1 MLNKESLSSLQEGK
15 NLLAFSGGVDST
27 ALFFLLQ
34 TQNIP
39 FDIAIVNYQMRD
51 QATEEVAYA
60 QNLAKRYDKKCY
72 LLEVTLEKANFEAQ
86 ARKLRYDFFKTLI
99 QQHHYDHLI
108 TAHQLDDRLEWLLMQ
123 LSKGAGLHEL
133 LGMQAIEKRSEYLMV
148 RPLIETAKTTLLS
161 YLKTEKIPYF
171 LDQSNQ
177 DTHYKR
183 NYFRHHIAAPLLED
197 YAQGI
202 KNSFN
207 FLQEDLED
215 LRGQQ
220 PILQQSK
227 QLYYFKQAHSRRS
240 SLILV
245 DKILKEHG
253 FLMRQGDKEALKS
266 SDEHVVGRRFV
277 VAFSDFYVFIAP
289 YQEHTM
295 SKAFKEQCR
304 LLKIPQK
311 IRPYLCQE
319 SEAFETVV
327 TLLKEG

>member
-1 MLNKESLSSLQEGK
+1 MLNKKSLSSLKEGK
-15 NLLAFSGGVDST
+15 NLLAFSGGVDSS

-34 TQNIP
+34 RQNIL
-39 FDIAIVNYQMRD
+39 FDIAIVNYQMRE
-51 QATEEVAYA
+51 QAAEEIAYA
-60 QNLAKRYDKKCY
+60 QSLAKSYDKECY

-86 ARKLRYDFFKTLI
+86 ARKVRYDFFETLV
-99 QQHHYDHLI
+99 QQYHYDHLI

-133 LGMQAIEKRSEYLMV
+133 LGMQTIEKRPNYLMV
-148 RPLIETAKTTLLS
+148 RPLVETTKATLLT
-161 YLKTEKIPYF
+161 YLQTEEIPYF

-183 NYFRHHIAAPLLED
+183 NFFRRHIAAPLLED

-207 FLQEDLED
+207 FLQEDLEA

-220 PILQQSK
+220 PVLQQTN

-240 SLILV
+240 SLILI
-245 DKILKEHG
+245 DKILKANG

-277 VAFSDFYVFIAP
+277 VTFSNFHIFIAP
-289 YQEHTM
+289 YVEHTM
-295 SKAFKEQCR
+295 TKAFREQCR

-311 IRPYLCQE
+311 LRPYLCQD
-319 SEAFETVV
+319 SEAFEAVV
-327 TLLKEG
+327 TLLKEC